1 VFWRKRCDRRTVSL
15 GDCLRKKLPY
25 GFGTETV
32 TKITE
37 LFPRKS
43 LSTECQ

>member
-1 VFWRKRCDRRTVSL
+1 VFWRERCDRGTVSL
-15 GDCLRKKLPY
+15 GDRLRKKLPY

-37 LFPRKS
+37 LFPRKP
-43 LSTECQ
+43 LCTECQ